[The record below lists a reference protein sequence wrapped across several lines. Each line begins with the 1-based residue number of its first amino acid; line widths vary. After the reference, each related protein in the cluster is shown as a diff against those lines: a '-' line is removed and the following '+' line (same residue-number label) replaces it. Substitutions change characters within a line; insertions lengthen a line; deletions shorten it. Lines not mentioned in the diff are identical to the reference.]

1 MDRVNRNPTP
11 VARSIKLERSKKL
24 AIGLGALVSIC
35 ALAALA
41 IGLYFLITKNANT
54 TSTTST
60 TTGKYYS
67 DLWSRTMEWED
78 FEK

>member
-1 MDRVNRNPTP
+1 M
-11 VARSIKLERSKKL
+11 L

-41 IGLYFLITKNANT
+41 IGLYFLISKNNT
-54 TSTTST
+54 TSTTTTTTTSST

-67 DLWSRTMEWED
+67 NLQSRAMES
-78 FEK
+78 KGIAK

>member
-1 MDRVNRNPTP
+1 M
-11 VARSIKLERSKKL
+11 L
-24 AIGLGALVSIC
+24 AIGLGALVGIC

-41 IGLYFLITKNANT
+41 IGLYFLISKSANT

-60 TTGKYYS
+60 STISTTTGKHYFE
-67 DLWSRTMEWED
+67 LQSRAMESND

>member
-1 MDRVNRNPTP
+1 M
-11 VARSIKLERSKKL
+11 L

-41 IGLYFLITKNANT
+41 IGLYFLISKNTNTTSTT

-60 TTGKYYS
+60 TTSKYYS
-67 DLWSRTMEWED
+67 DLQSRAMESND
-78 FEK
+78 FAK